1 MPARR
6 VCAWCRKVMT
16 EGTEPTT
23 HGICA
28 ACEAKIRREEL
39 GGDSQ
44 GEGGENAEARRIG
57 CPALSGGVPGGDKEK
72 HERRGCRRGRVTPPS
87 SVRSLCPRR
96 AVFLEKGLD
105 FGRAKPHT
113 PDGRSRR

>member
-44 GEGGENAEARRIG
+44 GEGGENAEARREANVRFHNLRMG
-57 CPALSGGVPGGDKEK
+57 RGPHGEGFGYDK
-72 HERRGCRRGRVTPPS
+72 
-87 SVRSLCPRR
+87 
-96 AVFLEKGLD
+96 
-105 FGRAKPHT
+105 
-113 PDGRSRR
+113 